1 MTEKKLFINNH
12 RETAHYSCLLFAPI
26 FMPIAKGCA
35 RKHIKI
41 NELKRTKLENISYN
55 GEQLDINL
63 DFKLY
68 SLIASRVQQQQS
80 TKISFTER
88 QLIVLGLKRKLE
100 SQLKQK
106 VENRLGA
113 LQKAQFQIN
122 RFDEHSNK
130 LTGRYTSL
138 IKSFDW
144 NYRKKQINI
153 EVDEDLAN
161 LSVSYYSKEKIYID
175 IVNQLRTDHEKALFL
190 YLETRKFKGNKK
202 GVNHNFDYLIS
213 RVAPNYKSKN
223 DQRKALLKAIK
234 SLSTIGYINTY
245 SLNKTEME
253 ESEYFTILVNHDFVD
268 TNRVRDS
275 LCDH

>member
-26 FMPIAKGCA
+26 FMPIAKGSA
-35 RKHIKI
+35 RKTIKI

-100 SQLKQK
+100 SQLKQN

-122 RFDEHSNK
+122 RFDKLHLLLRSNCQNK
-130 LTGRYTSL
+130 LYH
-138 IKSFDW
+138 
-144 NYRKKQINI
+144 
-153 EVDEDLAN
+153 
-161 LSVSYYSKEKIYID
+161 YSW
-175 IVNQLRTDHEKALFL
+175 
-190 YLETRKFKGNKK
+190 YL
-202 GVNHNFDYLIS
+202 
-213 RVAPNYKSKN
+213 
-223 DQRKALLKAIK
+223 
-234 SLSTIGYINTY
+234 
-245 SLNKTEME
+245 
-253 ESEYFTILVNHDFVD
+253 
-268 TNRVRDS
+268 
-275 LCDH
+275 